1 MKRIDHINF
10 VVADLDAM
18 TAFYRDT
25 LGLRVSKQISID
37 GPWIEAVTG
46 LANAKAD
53 VVYLEPE
60 TGPGVELICYRRP
73 QGSRPERLSQ
83 ANTPGLRH
91 AAFRVDDLDGVIRK
105 LEDAGAH
112 VQSDVQQVPTDQAD
126 FAGRQ
131 KRIVYFQD
139 PEGNLLELCQFR

>member
-18 TAFYRDT
+18 TAFYRDG
-25 LGLRVSKQISID
+25 LELRVTKQITIE
-37 GPWIEAVTG
+37 GPWIEAVSG
-46 LANAKAD
+46 LKDAVAD
-53 VVYLEPE
+53 VVYLEPDG
-60 TGPGVELICYRRP
+60 GPGVELICYRRP
-73 QGSRPERLSQ
+73 QSARPEQLGQ

-105 LEDAGAH
+105 LKDAGAR
-112 VQSDVQQVPTDQAD
+112 VQSDVQQVPTTQVD
-126 FAGRQ
+126 FAGQQ
-131 KRIVYFQD
+131 KRIVYFLD